1 MFAILLWSARNVI
14 SPPFIAILT
23 ILLLFPERK
32 SQWVKP
38 FLYLSLAVLFLWI
51 LLRIK
56 IVVLPFVFAF
66 ILAYVI
72 YPLVKK
78 LESFRIPKILSIMIS
93 EFIVILLL
101 ALFMVLLVPVL
112 INQVTNFLNYLPQ
125 IITFINEKA
134 EITQTWID
142 KNDVLMKMGIDLRS
156 FISIGQDDIQNSLIR
171 IKDVLMI
178 VINTIWYILIIPIIS
193 FLYLKE
199 ADKLKMFFKKFFSEK
214 TVEKM
219 RFILKEADSVIG
231 LYVRSQIIVSILDGI
246 IVGVGLTLMGV
257 RYSVLLGVLAAIF
270 SVIPNFGFLF
280 TVIVTLLITIT
291 GPNPLLMSLKAGVVF
306 VIEEILLTFVITPNI
321 MGTSMGLNPVVIMFS
336 LMVGASMF
344 GVPGLILASPV
355 VALLSRFLMRI
366 KNKES
371 EAVESNETRVESKP
385 ET

>member
-1 MFAILLWSARNVI
+1 MLWSARNVI